1 MQINTKRTRLTAIV
15 GIAALLGGVTMAAAT
30 GAFADVDDDTYYT
43 DAVSWAANNGIVQ
56 GTSAT
61 TFSPDDAMTRGQG
74 VTILHRYNESIV
86 DALETSVEALE
97 TSVEALGGMH
107 FAPIQAV
114 LDAGTSIE
122 LLELDGVS
130 LNVQCYEGVWV
141 DPTTGETDE
150 NYPDAV
156 GMGIYVYFTS
166 ADDGWYMASE
176 TSAGPLNAG
185 DLADVVDDYVGDEE
199 EAGDEYASYEHYAGS
214 AITPNGGY
222 IGVNSDTNTYILHS
236 SVRDNDCEF
245 YGTLQWADP
254 PAADD

>member
-1 MQINTKRTRLTAIV
+1 
-15 GIAALLGGVTMAAAT
+15 MAAAT
-30 GAFADVDDDTYYT
+30 GAFGDVDE
-43 DAVSWAANNGIVQ
+43 DAFYAASVDWAYDNGITE

-61 TFSPDDAMTRGQG
+61 TFEPDRALTRGEG
-74 VTILHRYNESIV
+74 VTMLHRFSQGAN
-86 DALETSVEALE
+86 
-97 TSVEALGGMH
+97 GGMH

-150 NYPDAV
+150 DYPDAV
-156 GMGIYVYFTS
+156 DMGIYVYFTS
-166 ADDGWYMASE
+166 ADDGWYMATE

-185 DLADVVDDYVGDEE
+185 DLADVVDDYVDDEE
-199 EAGDEYASYEHYAGS
+199 EAGDEYASYDYYGGQ

-222 IGVNSDTNTYILHS
+222 IAVNSSTNTYILHS

-254 PAADD
+254 LGD

>member
-1 MQINTKRTRLTAIV
+1 
-15 GIAALLGGVTMAAAT
+15 MAAAT
-30 GAFADVDDDTYYT
+30 GAFGDVDE
-43 DAVSWAANNGIVQ
+43 DAFYAASVDWAYDNGITE
-56 GTSAT
+56 GASAT
-61 TFSPDDAMTRGQG
+61 TFEPDRALTRGEG
-74 VTILHRYNESIV
+74 VTMLHRFSQGAN
-86 DALETSVEALE
+86 
-97 TSVEALGGMH
+97 GGMH

-150 NYPDAV
+150 DYPNAV

-166 ADDGWYMASE
+166 ADDGWYMVNENSD
-176 TSAGPLNAG
+176 GPLNAG
-185 DLADVVDDYVGDEE
+185 DLADLVDNYVGDEE
-199 EAGDEYASYEHYAGS
+199 EAGPEYAYFEYDAGA

-222 IGVNSDTNTYILHS
+222 IGVDGETNTYILYS

-245 YGTLQWADP
+245 YGMLQWAEP
-254 PAADD
+254 PGD